1 MLLSVCGTAAAQKAK
16 AQGLITGR
24 SGDTMTLQTPDSS
37 KLVVVLTD
45 NTQVAQVQGVLKAR
59 RKQMSM
65 AALIP
70 GLQVQVEGSYNAQN
84 QLVASSVKFKGNDL
98 EDAQTIQ
105 AGLQPTK
112 EQVQQTQQELEEQK
126 AALLRQQQ
134 AMQEQQQQMAEAQAK
149 IDANKAAIEAANK
162 RFGQLDDYNIMDEVT
177 IYFDNGKAALDPKYN
192 AQLLQLAEKAKTI
205 TAYTIQVKGYASAVG
220 NAAFNQQLSE
230 DRANKV
236 TQFLQ
241 QQGHIPLTNIL
252 APGAMGE
259 SRQVSSNKT
268 AEGQAANRRVVVR
281 VLQNKGIA
289 GT

>member
-1 MLLSVCGTAAAQKAK
+1 MLLSVCGIAAAQKAK

-45 NTQVAQVQGVLKAR
+45 NTQVAQVQGVFKAR

-177 IYFDNGKAALDPKYN
+177 IYFANGKAALDPKYN
-192 AQLLQLAEKAKTI
+192 AQLLQLAEK
-205 TAYTIQVKGYASAVG
+205 G
-220 NAAFNQQLSE
+220 E
-230 DRANKV
+230 DDYR
-236 TQFLQ
+236 L
-241 QQGHIPLTNIL
+241 HDP
-252 APGAMGE
+252 E
-259 SRQVSSNKT
+259 
-268 AEGQAANRRVVVR
+268 
-281 VLQNKGIA
+281 
-289 GT
+289 